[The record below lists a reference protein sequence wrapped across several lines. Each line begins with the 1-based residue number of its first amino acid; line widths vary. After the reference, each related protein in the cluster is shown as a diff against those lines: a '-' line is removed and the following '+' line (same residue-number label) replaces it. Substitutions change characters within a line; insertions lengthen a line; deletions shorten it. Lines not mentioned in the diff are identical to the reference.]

1 MPIYEFLCP
10 ACNRIFSFMYPTMS
24 GEEPPAC
31 PRCGSREMVTQLSL
45 FAFVRG
51 GTNPLAAI
59 PKAPSDD
66 ETVDGPVRDDGLYF
80 P

>member
-10 ACNRIFSFMYPTMS
+10 ECNRIYSFMYPTMS
-24 GEEPPAC
+24 DDSPPC
-31 PRCGSREMVTQLSL
+31 PKCGSQQMERQVSL

-59 PKAPSDD
+59 PKRQEDEVAQDAP
-66 ETVDGPVRDDGLYF
+66 VHDDGLYF